1 MSNENAPLRFSR
13 KDPKKFFITLNK
25 RVNEHFKNIN
35 TPKTGNWKLYVK
47 TFFMLALVVA
57 PYFLILFTEFNA
69 WIKLLFA
76 LAMGVGIAGVG
87 MNVMHD
93 GNHGSFSKI
102 PWINKLM
109 GSSIYILAGN
119 VHNWKVQHNILHH
132 TYTNI
137 HGHDEDLEA
146 GRIIRF
152 SKHSQWL
159 PIHKFQHLY
168 SVLLYGLLTIN
179 WAISTDFQQTYR
191 FLKRK
196 ITYRKALQP
205 LRQWAILIFT
215 KALYTSIWIVVPML
229 FLEMA
234 WWKILIGFF
243 AMHYVAG
250 LILSLVFQLAHII
263 EDAQMPLPDKET
275 GTMKNTWAIHQLLT
289 TVNFST
295 KNKFMNWFTGGL
307 NHQIEHHIFP
317 HISHVHYTDIA
328 KIVKKTAKE
337 FNLPYNEYKTTR
349 SALFSHFRFLK
360 QMGMQ
365 PS

>member
-1 MSNENAPLRFSR
+1 MSREIKPLRFSR

-25 RVNEHFKNIN
+25 RVNEHFKKIN
-35 TPKTGNWKLYVK
+35 TPKTGNWKLYAK
-47 TFFMLALVVA
+47 TGFMFTLFVT
-57 PYFLILFTEFNA
+57 PYFLILFTDFNA
-69 WIKLLFA
+69 WIKLA
-76 LAMGVGIAGVG
+76 LALVMGVGIAGVG

-109 GSSIYILAGN
+109 GASIYFLAGN

-152 SKHSQWL
+152 SKHSEWL
-159 PIHKFQHLY
+159 SIHKYQHLY
-168 SVLLYGLLTIN
+168 FVFIYGLLTLN
-179 WAISTDFQQTYR
+179 WVLTTDFQQTYR
-191 FLKRK
+191 YIKRK
-196 ITYRKALQP
+196 LTYRNSLQP
-205 LRQWAILIFT
+205 LRQWFILIST
-215 KALYTSIWIVVPML
+215 KLIYFGIWIVIPML
-229 FLEMA
+229 FLEIA

-243 AMHYVAG
+243 LMHYVAG

-263 EDAQMPLPDKET
+263 EDAQMPLPDKKT

-295 KNKFMNWFTGGL
+295 KNKFVNWFTGGL

-317 HISHVHYTDIA
+317 NISHIHYTDIA

-349 SALFSHFRFLK
+349 SALFSHFKYLK
-360 QMGMQ
+360 QMGLQ

>member
-25 RVNEHFKNIN
+25 RVNEHFKNLN
-35 TPKTGNWKLYVK
+35 TAKTGNWKLYIK
-47 TFFMLALVVA
+47 TIFMLALVVT

-152 SKHSQWL
+152 SKHSKWL
-159 PIHKFQHLY
+159 PMHKFQHLY

-205 LRQWAILIFT
+205 IRQWVILIFT
-215 KALYTSIWIVVPML
+215 KVLYASIWIVVPML

-243 AMHYVAG
+243 VMHYTAG
-250 LILSLVFQLAHII
+250 LILSVVFQLAHVV
-263 EDAQMPLPDKET
+263 EDTINPIPDET
-275 GTMKNTWAIHQLLT
+275 GEIENTWAIHQLFT
-289 TVNFST
+289 TANFAPKNWIVNYY
-295 KNKFMNWFTGGL
+295 TGGL

-317 HISHVHYTDIA
+317 NISHVHYNKIA
-328 KIVKKTAKE
+328 EIVKKTAKE
-337 FNLPYNEYKTTR
+337 YHVPYHEHKTFFA
-349 SALFSHFRFLK
+349 ALRSHFSMLNK
-360 QMGMQ
+360 LGTGQV
-365 PS
+365 